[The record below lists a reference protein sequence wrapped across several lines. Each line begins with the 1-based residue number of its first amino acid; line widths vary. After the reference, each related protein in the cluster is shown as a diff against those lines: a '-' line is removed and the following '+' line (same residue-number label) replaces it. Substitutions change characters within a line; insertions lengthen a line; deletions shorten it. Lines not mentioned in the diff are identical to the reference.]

1 MGINLRRLEAWSA
14 MAALCLPTTW
24 ALAGNDQIVNA
35 SGGIVNS
42 ATTGSAA
49 VMNISTVKGMP
60 VPSGNRQIADVKG
73 VVINAAGFGG
83 YAEMNIA
90 SKTPRGSSGSQV
102 ISINGPV
109 INQAFGRISIVNIG
123 GSR

>member
-1 MGINLRRLEAWSA
+1 MWINARRLGAWSA

-24 ALAGNDQIVNA
+24 AQAGNDQIVN
-35 SGGIVNS
+35 S
-42 ATTGSAA
+42 AMTGSAA

-60 VPSGNRQIADVKG
+60 VPPGNRQVTDVKG
-73 VVINAAGFGG
+73 AVINAAGFGG

-109 INQAFGRISIVNIG
+109 INQAFGRTSIVNIG